1 MVKYSRVI
9 KALKIYI
16 FRDSDESFSR
26 GVFSQRV
33 YDNDGVRRLVSLK
46 ICFMGWLLEL
56 FGTTFFSLL
65 APFLRARGFHYL
77 YYPDAIVIFLLI
89 PFLHVMN
96 DEKIKEVIL
105 KRGWIQGLRNIIG
118 KQNIVH
124 PE

>member
-46 ICFMGWLLEL
+46 ICFMGWLLE
-56 FGTTFFSLL
+56 FVGAVMTLL
-65 APFLRARGFHYL
+65 TPFLRSRGFHNL

-96 DEKIKEVIL
+96 EEKIKEIVL
-105 KRGWIQGLRNIIG
+105 SQGWIQGLRSILG
-118 KQNIVH
+118 KENYVH
-124 PE
+124 PR